1 LEEGSVHIH
10 NLPQEKGMTKDDLKQ
25 YVMNRANKN
34 YGQEIKQEVFTRQL
48 VGDALIACPTALSV
62 LPDLVAAR
70 IVRTLVQ
77 YQLRI
82 DQVRTQRQLES
93 ENTGEII
100 GPEEF
105 LIEFGDSILDLEAR
119 ALAAG
124 LEETHSSRMSRRVGK
139 VLNLVGISK

>member
-1 LEEGSVHIH
+1 
-10 NLPQEKGMTKDDLKQ
+10 MTKEDLRQ

-34 YGQEIKQEVFTRQL
+34 YGDEIKQETFTRQL
-48 VGDALIACPTALSV
+48 VEDAFIACPTAMSV

-77 YQLRI
+77 YQIRI
-82 DQVRTQRQLES
+82 DQVRAQKQLEIS
-93 ENTGEII
+93 TGEII

-105 LIEFGDSILDLEAR
+105 LIEFGNSILDLEAR
-119 ALAAG
+119 SLAAG
-124 LEETHSSRMSRRVGK
+124 LEETHSSRMSRKLGK